1 MSGLLSSAV
10 WETIVA
16 ALGLA
21 LIYVALWSGLS
32 LLGHEDIRQQQTNFT
47 SSNLRTLKA
56 QRYPA
61 RRSKSQ

>member
-1 MSGLLSSAV
+1 MSELLSV
-10 WETIVA
+10 WQTIIA

-32 LLGHEDIRQQQTNFT
+32 LLGHEDIRRQQTNFT
-47 SSNLRTLKA
+47 SPDLRTLKA

-61 RRSKSQ
+61 RRSKP

>member
-1 MSGLLSSAV
+1 MSELLSPGGLG
-10 WETIVA
+10 TIIA

-32 LLGHEDIRQQQTNFT
+32 LLGEEE
-47 SSNLRTLKA
+47 RTLKA

-61 RRSKSQ
+61 RRSKPQ